1 MMSTLRFTKHHGAGN
16 DFLVLIDPHGSG
28 PLPGALVR
36 ALCERRTGI
45 GADGV
50 IRVIAGWAGAD
61 VGMVL
66 QNADGL
72 EAEMSGNG
80 IRCLAQ
86 AAIEAGL
93 VTPPRFTVD
102 TGAGLQVIDYVE
114 GANSGVAEA
123 SVDLGVAT
131 LGPDQPQPFGDRR
144 VRTVDVGN
152 PHLVMLGPD
161 PAEVDVPGIGAQ
173 VQEVHAGGINV
184 EFVSVGPEV
193 DALTMRVFERG
204 VGETQACGTGSVAA
218 AIAANSW
225 GLVGNQVVVHNPG
238 GDLTVSLEVQPD
250 ATVRARLRG
259 PIRRV
264 GEDVIEVDDLGIEA

>member
-93 VTPPRFTVD
+93 VTPPWFTVD
-102 TGAGLQVIDYVE
+102 TGAGLQVIDYFE
-114 GANSGVAEA
+114 GVRPGTAEA

-131 LGPDQPQPFGDRR
+131 VGPDQPQPFGDRR

-161 PAEVDVPGIGAQ
+161 PSEIDVPGIGAHL
-173 VQEVHAGGINV
+173 QEVHAGGINV
-184 EFVSVGPEV
+184 EFVSVGPEP

-225 GLVGNQVVVHNPG
+225 GLVGREVVVHNPG
-238 GDLTVSLEVQPD
+238 GDLTVSVEVQPD
-250 ATVRARLRG
+250 DAVRARLRG

-264 GEDVIEVDDLGIEA
+264 GEIVIEVNDLGIEV